1 MIEYYQQLLQEE
13 RDEVTEAIKLL
24 QTQTFVLEKKYDKK
38 AARYVVNRSYR
49 ACEKHFDFIK
59 EYFQIA
65 DIDVIE
71 NRQYGIIG
79 IQSSHSIGDKLSKL
93 TSVFLLLLKL
103 LYDEKMNTASNSIH
117 VYVTLE
123 EIYEK
128 IQIFSLWDNRSIS
141 PTDLRRTLSA
151 LKKYQ
156 VIEVLE
162 LMQEVTPETKLIVY
176 PTINMLLHPEAVRN
190 IIAQYQDVEE
200 QEDE

>member
-13 RDEVTEAIKLL
+13 RDEVTEAIQLL

-38 AARYVVNRSYR
+38 AGRYLVNKPYR
-49 ACEKHFDFIK
+49 ACEKHYDFIK
-59 EYFQIA
+59 EYFKIA
-65 DIDVIE
+65 NITVIE

-79 IQSSHSIGDKLSKL
+79 IESSNSLGEKLSKL

-103 LYDEKMNTASNSIH
+103 LFDEKMNAASNSIH

-141 PTDLRRTLSA
+141 PTDLRKTLSV
-151 LKKYQ
+151 LRKYQ
-156 VIEVLE
+156 VIDVLD

-176 PTINMLLHPEAVRN
+176 PTIHMLLHPEAVRN

>member
-13 RDEVTEAIKLL
+13 RDELTEAIKLL

-38 AARYVVNRSYR
+38 AARYITNKPYR
-49 ACEKHFDFIK
+49 ACEKHYDFIK
-59 EYFQIA
+59 EYFKIA
-65 DIDVIE
+65 DIEVVE

-79 IQSSHSIGDKLSKL
+79 IQSSNPIGDKLSKL
-93 TSVFLLLLKL
+93 TSVFMLLLKL
-103 LYDEKMNTASNSIH
+103 LFDEKMNSASNSIH

-123 EIYEK
+123 EVQK
-128 IQIFSLWDNRSIS
+128 IQIFSLWDNKSIS
-141 PTDLRRTLSA
+141 PTDLRKTLSV

-156 VIEVLE
+156 LIDVLD
-162 LMQEVTPETKLIVY
+162 LMNEVTPETKLIVY

-200 QEDE
+200 LEDE